1 MGSRSAGGRGVKG
14 RVVGRSGAV
23 HQYIP
28 PQHGAWA
35 FLGLPVLLAVTVTG
49 WSWLVVVLTLAWVLA
64 YPWSYAALGLVR
76 ARRPAR
82 FRRPFVVFS
91 LALVPL
97 VVVLLV
103 ARPWLVWV
111 GLGLMVLFAVNLA
124 YARRNDERSLVN
136 DGVLIVE
143 CTAMVPVTWAVATGE
158 QSWAPPP
165 LGSVPSEVWVL
176 AVMCAL
182 VLVGSTLHVKSLIRE
197 RRDPR
202 FAVAS
207 RAVALASVAAAAGL
221 AVWWGLPQGW
231 WLVVPFVLL
240 AARAFVV
247 GRRPLRPG
255 VIGMIELAGFV
266 VAVVAAVLA
275 AA

>member
-1 MGSRSAGGRGVKG
+1 MV
-14 RVVGRSGAV
+14 RSGAGR
-23 HQYIP
+23 QYVP

-35 FLGLPVLLAVTVTG
+35 FLGLPVLLALTVTP
-49 WSWLVVVLTLAWVLA
+49 WSWSVLVLASAWVLA

-76 ARRPAR
+76 AARPAR

-91 LALVPL
+91 AALAPLVMALV
-97 VVVLLV
+97 V

-111 GLGLMVLFAVNLA
+111 GLGLAGLFAVNLA

-136 DGVLIVE
+136 DGVLVVE

-158 QSWAPPP
+158 RSLAPPP
-165 LGSVPSEVWVL
+165 LGSVPTEIWVL
-176 AVMCAL
+176 TVVCAL

-202 FAVAS
+202 YALASRVVAVAS
-207 RAVALASVAAAAGL
+207 VGAAAGL
-221 AVWWGLPQGW
+221 AMWWGIPQGW
-231 WLVVPFVLL
+231 WLVVAFVLL
-240 AARAFVV
+240 AVRAFVV
-247 GRRPLRPG
+247 GRRPMRPG

-266 VAVVAAVLA
+266 AAVLA
-275 AA
+275 AALAAG

>member
-1 MGSRSAGGRGVKG
+1 MAAPASRSHVAEGTEVSKTAGL
-14 RVVGRSGAV
+14 
-23 HQYIP
+23 HQYVP

-35 FLGLPVLLAVTVTG
+35 FLGLPVLLALTVTP
-49 WSWLVVVLTLAWVLA
+49 WSWLIVVLTLAWVLA

-76 ARRPAR
+76 AKRPAR
-82 FRRPFVVFS
+82 FRRPFMVFS
-91 LALVPL
+91 IALVPL
-97 VVVLLV
+97 VVALMV
-103 ARPWLVWV
+103 ARPWLLWA
-111 GLGLMVLFAVNLA
+111 GLGLMLLFAVNVA

-143 CTAMVPVTWAVATGE
+143 CAAMVPITWAVAVGG
-158 QSWAPPP
+158 QSFTAPS
-165 LGSVPSEVWVL
+165 LVSVPTEIWVL
-176 AVMCAL
+176 TVLCAL

-202 FAVAS
+202 YAAASRIVAVAS
-207 RAVALASVAAAAGL
+207 VGAAVGL
-221 AVWWGLPQGW
+221 ALWWGVPGGW

-240 AARAFVV
+240 AVRAFVV

-255 VIGMIELAGFV
+255 VIGMIELAAFV
-266 VAVVAAVLA
+266 VAVLAAVLA